1 MESRKLTM
9 TMLFLF
15 SSLAIPLF
23 PQANTLTVVGNNSSK
38 GFSLELIHRDSVD
51 SPLYPGGNLTSVELL
66 QRDLV
71 LSESRS
77 LWLEEEE
84 DESSA
89 TVGRRLRDL
98 NIRPTLTHAGSMY
111 TVKAIIGSNPWT
123 VSHLLLDTRSGL
135 VWTQTEPCNT
145 CFKHDGPSY
154 RLSQSFHRLDNR
166 HAYICRPPI
175 FHRRRRD
182 GQCTYIKRY
191 RGGRYTRG
199 ALGLEQFSFG
209 SKNDPTRKTIIHE
222 VIFGTSYNNSR
233 NMFSNNRKVLGILG
247 MNMAE
252 YSFVMQMASRRF
264 SYCLFPGHGV
274 NSHLRF
280 GTDIV
285 MPRGTVYQRTSFVTT
300 DLSSLNYYLPWVG
313 ISINGRALNINR
325 PRTAFERCIIDSG
338 ASATF
343 VIKSVYDAIEESF
356 VEYYQRKHMRRSYI
370 HNRPRNLRLCY
381 DMRPEDSADTFPSP
395 HVEFHFDG
403 GATLRLGRI
412 QLFYVIKEKGIFCLF
427 MIPSKHRTLIGAHAQ
442 RNTHFVYD
450 VSKRQLHFAPTN
462 SCGGL

>member
-15 SSLAIPLF
+15 SSLAILLF
-23 PQANTLTVVGNNSSK
+23 PQANTLTVVGNNSSR

-51 SPLYPGGNLTSVELL
+51 SPLYPGNLTSVELL

-89 TVGRRLRDL
+89 TVGRRLQDL
-98 NIRPTLTHAGSMY
+98 NIRPKLTHAGGSMY

-135 VWTQTEPCNT
+135 VWTQTEPCNP

-154 RLSQSFHRLDNR
+154 RLSQSFHRLDDR

-175 FHRRRRD
+175 FHKRPRD

-233 NMFSNNRKVLGILG
+233 NMFSNNRKVVGILG

-285 MPRGTVYQRTSFVTT
+285 MPRGTAYQRTSF
-300 DLSSLNYYLPWVG
+300 DSSSLNYYLPWVG
-313 ISINGRALNINR
+313 ISINGRALNL
-325 PRTAFERCIIDSG
+325 PQTAFKRCIIDSG
-338 ASATF
+338 APATF
-343 VIKSVYDAIEESF
+343 VIQSVYNAIEKSL
-356 VEYYQRKHMRRSYI
+356 VEYYRRKHLRRSFSNSP
-370 HNRPRNLRLCY
+370 HDLRLCY
-381 DMRPEDSADTFPSP
+381 HMRPEDSADTFPSP
-395 HVEFHFDG
+395 QVEFHFH

-412 QLFYVIKEKGIFCLF
+412 QLFYVIEKESIFCLF

-450 VSKRQLHFAPTN
+450 VSERQLHFAPRN